1 MIEIAAAISLATGAF
16 NGLKKGI
23 AVGKDI
29 HDMGNQLSQWAGAM
43 ADLDFCEQQQK
54 NPPWYKAL
62 GGQVE
67 AEAMDLFVAK
77 KKKEQMRQELREWIS
92 SVMGPSQW
100 DELVRIEAEVR
111 KRTREEE
118 YRRIE
123 LRQTIIEWVA
133 GLILSVTAIIIFIG
147 VVWLIDQN
155 INK

>member
-23 AVGKDI
+23 AVGKDL

-111 KRTREEE
+111 KRKREEE

-123 LRQTIIEWVA
+123 LRQTIIEWVT
-133 GLILSVTAIIIFIG
+133 GLILSVTGIIIFIG

>member
-23 AVGKDI
+23 AVGKDL

-111 KRTREEE
+111 KRKREEE

-123 LRQTIIEWVA
+123 LRQTIIEWVT
-133 GLILSVTAIIIFIG
+133 GLILLITGLIIFIG
-147 VVWLIDQN
+147 AVWLLDQKV
-155 INK
+155 NK

>member
-23 AVGKDI
+23 AVGKDL

-111 KRTREEE
+111 KRKREEE

-123 LRQTIIEWVA
+123 LRQTIIEWVT
-133 GLILSVTAIIIFIG
+133 GLTLLVTGLIIFIG
-147 VVWLIDQN
+147 AVWLLDQKV
-155 INK
+155 NK